1 MKIYV
6 RERTLNKEGSR
17 NPRFRVVAT
26 EGGNLRFHA
35 EHLRKIDI
43 ETIANDLGAEVVQ
56 LPGRE
61 HEVKSEKE
69 PIMKRKKAVKSK

>member
-6 RERTLNKEGSR
+6 RERTKSKEGSR
-17 NPRFRVVAT
+17 SPRFRVVAT

-35 EHLRKIDI
+35 DHLRKTDI
-43 ETIANDLGAEVVQ
+43 ETIAKDLDAEIVQ

-61 HEVKSEKE
+61 HSEKPE
-69 PIMKRKKAVKSK
+69 KALKAKRK